1 MDKVKKFDE
10 ELKII
15 YKDNVFFQKVLSILF
30 FGLSILIMSIPFE
43 LEDGFWIYLLQ
54 RNYMSA
60 LGVIQYMQVYMT
72 VTENNKRVSIYKR
85 LADMPVTKAEIRKVR
100 YGYLNRIC
108 WRMGAAMIAVHQISS
123 LLNHSFGMASVLYAA
138 SCAAFMWGVG
148 MIYVCAV

>member
-60 LGVIQYMQVYMT
+60 LGVIQYMQVYIGLHRRQ
-72 VTENNKRVSIYKR
+72 N
-85 LADMPVTKAEIRKVR
+85 
-100 YGYLNRIC
+100 
-108 WRMGAAMIAVHQISS
+108 
-123 LLNHSFGMASVLYAA
+123 
-138 SCAAFMWGVG
+138 
-148 MIYVCAV
+148 